1 MLNGDTF
8 AFAELGPAVRLLAD
22 PALGGVIFGRAVP
35 DTSRYGSLKL
45 DAAGNLERFEEK
57 RPGQGLVSTGVY
69 LFREDLLLDWPERRP
84 LSLEHEVF
92 PALTARGV
100 LFRVVEMNA
109 PFLDIGTPES
119 LSEGDA
125 FVRANLTRFAQDT
138 L

>member
-1 MLNGDTF
+1 M
-8 AFAELGPAVRLLAD
+8 AD
-22 PALGGVIFGRAVP
+22 PALGGVIFGRAVL
-35 DTSRYGSLKL
+35 DASRYGSLKL

-69 LFREDLLLDWPERRP
+69 LFRESLLREWPERRP

-92 PALTARGV
+92 PALTAGGA
-100 LFRVVEMNA
+100 LFRVVVMNA

-119 LSEGDA
+119 LSEA
-125 FVRANLTRFAQDT
+125 EPFMRANFARFAQEG